1 MNSRNLVPVSQLAA
15 KKGTKVILY
24 GKPGTAKTPM
34 VMQLPKAVACVTESG
49 LSSVANCQM
58 ASYGCFDFK
67 SIKEFFDWFLNPAA
81 KDVYQFQTLIIDSLS
96 KLCDIAL
103 QHYQSRNSHGL
114 KAYGE
119 MNDFVMD
126 IVEKLQKMPNMNVI
140 FNCQMLTE
148 EITVPTNLPGV
159 TNTVK
164 YNSPLFPGNK
174 LTAKILHEIDEIW
187 FVKNVQRPQWNLGYG
202 PAIHTADNAEFM
214 ARSRSLVQLDPVE
227 PPDLNYIFRKING

>member
-24 GKPGTAKTPM
+24 GEPGTAKTPM

-49 LSSVANCQM
+49 LSSVANSNM
-58 ASYGCFDFK
+58 ASYGCFEFK
-67 SIKEFFDWFLNPAA
+67 QIKEFFDWFLSGSR
-81 KDVYQFQTLIIDSLS
+81 DVYQFQTLIVDSLS

-103 QHYQSRNSHGL
+103 QHFQKRNSHGM

-126 IVEKLQKMPNMNVI
+126 IVERLQKMPNMNVV
-140 FNCQMLTE
+140 FNCQMLKE
-148 EITVPTNLPGV
+148 DITVPTDIP
-159 TNTVK
+159 TITKTAK
-164 YNSPLFPGNK
+164 YCSPLFPGNK

-187 FVKNVQRPQWNLGYG
+187 FVRNVQRPQWNLGYG
-202 PAIHTADNAEFM
+202 PAIHTADNVEYK
-214 ARSRSLVQLDPVE
+214 ARSRSLVQLDPIE
-227 PPDLNYIFRKING
+227 PPDLNYIFRKLNG